1 MPSSFPEIP
10 SERLDDGIR
19 AEETGSGRGQDAD
32 AHRSGDVAVKA
43 RRLYDCGK
51 QNRRGPDAAA
61 DASRYRSSEV
71 GVEIDEVRKRI
82 DLLDDVLLRIFNERA
97 RLALEI
103 GYLKQRSGIPVFDPA
118 REKRI
123 FARMKED
130 NPGPLDDG
138 AIVRLFERVVDE
150 SRRLERIMSQ
160 REGREG
166 C

>member
-1 MPSSFPEIP
+1 MEI
-10 SERLDDGIR
+10 G
-19 AEETGSGRGQDAD
+19 
-32 AHRSGDVAVKA
+32 
-43 RRLYDCGK
+43 
-51 QNRRGPDAAA
+51 
-61 DASRYRSSEV
+61 
-71 GVEIDEVRKRI
+71 EIRKRI

-103 GYLKQRSGIPVFDPA
+103 GQWKKVEGLPVYDPA

-123 FARMKED
+123 FARMKEE

-150 SRRLERIMSQ
+150 SRRLERIRSQ
-160 REGREG
+160 GEGPQK

>member
-1 MPSSFPEIP
+1 MDISDI
-10 SERLDDGIR
+10 
-19 AEETGSGRGQDAD
+19 
-32 AHRSGDVAVKA
+32 
-43 RRLYDCGK
+43 
-51 QNRRGPDAAA
+51 
-61 DASRYRSSEV
+61 
-71 GVEIDEVRKRI
+71 RKRI

-103 GYLKQRSGIPVFDPA
+103 GHHKNLLGLPVYDPS

-123 FARMKED
+123 FNRMKDE

-160 REGREG
+160 AEEGAEQ
-166 C
+166 

>member
-1 MPSSFPEIP
+1 VDI
-10 SERLDDGIR
+10 
-19 AEETGSGRGQDAD
+19 AD
-32 AHRSGDVAVKA
+32 
-43 RRLYDCGK
+43 
-51 QNRRGPDAAA
+51 
-61 DASRYRSSEV
+61 
-71 GVEIDEVRKRI
+71 IRKRI

-103 GYLKQRSGIPVFDPA
+103 GHHKKLLGLPVYDPS

-123 FARMKED
+123 FNRMKDE

-160 REGREG
+160 AEEGAEQ
-166 C
+166 

>member
-1 MPSSFPEIP
+1 M
-10 SERLDDGIR
+10 R
-19 AEETGSGRGQDAD
+19 
-32 AHRSGDVAVKA
+32 
-43 RRLYDCGK
+43 
-51 QNRRGPDAAA
+51 
-61 DASRYRSSEV
+61 
-71 GVEIDEVRKRI
+71 VEIDEIRKRI

-103 GYLKQRSGIPVFDPA
+103 GHLKKDLGLPVFDPA

-123 FARMKED
+123 FARMKGE

-160 REGREG
+160 TEGQDE